1 MMSEKEKTS
10 DSAQHVVFEDWVK
23 TQTGAWEDAMKR
35 TAQAWQVPLGMA
47 SPIPGEEGKQPG
59 PDEIGKNLLEF
70 FQALSSVAGT
80 PKPGDFQS
88 AKSVPDMM
96 LKMLQPL
103 WRYSIKLQQ
112 QFAEMTG
119 ATATGE
125 PENMA
130 ELVKQM
136 TKSFYDAQGEDFRK
150 ILNVPQLGLNRYYQE
165 RQNKAIEKASEFQS
179 ALTEFLQL
187 LMIPMEKSY
196 YGVQEEIA
204 KLEKEGK
211 AAIKDSR
218 TLYQLW
224 IQKLE
229 DHYMALLRSDDY
241 MNTLRQTLNSLHDFR
256 AARAEFFMDQLQN
269 LPIPTNRDMDELYK
283 DLHILKKRVKEL
295 ERKVKRNGK

>member
-1 MMSEKEKTS
+1 
-10 DSAQHVVFEDWVK
+10 
-23 TQTGAWEDAMKR
+23 MK
-35 TAQAWQVPLGMA
+35 
-47 SPIPGEEGKQPG
+47 G
-59 PDEIGKNLLEF
+59 PNPEEIGKGLFEF
-70 FQALSSVAGT
+70 FQALSSIAGT
-80 PKPGDFQS
+80 PKPGDFQA

-103 WRYSIKLQQ
+103 WGYSIKLQKQ
-112 QFAEMTG
+112 WAEMTG

-136 TKSFYDAQGEDFRK
+136 TKSFYAAQGEDFRK

-187 LMIPMEKSY
+187 LMIPLEKAH

-211 AAIKDSR
+211 AAIKDSKA
-218 TLYQLW
+218 LYQLW

-241 MNTLRQTLNSLHDFR
+241 MNTLRGTLNSLHDFR
-256 AARAEFFMDQLQN
+256 AARSEFFMDLLQN
-269 LPIPTNRDMDELYK
+269 LPIPTNKEMDELYK
-283 DLHILKKRVKEL
+283 DLLHPEKEGQRAR
-295 ERKVKRNGK
+295 EEGEARCKAIRNPNSPK

>member
-1 MMSEKEKTS
+1 MSEKEKTS
-10 DSAQHVVFEDWVK
+10 ESARQVVFEDWVK
-23 TQTGAWEDAMKR
+23 AQTGAWEEAWKR
-35 TAQAWQVPLGMA
+35 TTQALQSSLGIA
-47 SPIPGEEGKQPG
+47 SPVPEEPGKEPHPE
-59 PDEIGKNLLEF
+59 EIGKGVLEF
-70 FQALSSVAGT
+70 FQTLSSIAGA
-80 PKPGDFQS
+80 PKPGDIQT

-96 LKMLQPL
+96 LKVLQPF
-103 WRYSIKLQQ
+103 WVYSIKLQKQ
-112 QFAEMTG
+112 WAEMAG

-136 TKSFYDAQGEDFRK
+136 TKTFYESQAEDFRK

-165 RQNKAIEKASEFQS
+165 RVNKAIEKASDYQS

-187 LMIPMEKSY
+187 LMIPVEKSY

-204 KLEKEGK
+204 KMEKEGK

-218 TLYQLW
+218 ALYQLW

-241 MNTLRQTLNSLHDFR
+241 MNTLTETLNKLHDFR
-256 AARAEFFMDQLQN
+256 AARAEFFMDLLQN

>member
-1 MMSEKEKTS
+1 MSEKEKTS
-10 DSAQHVVFEDWVK
+10 QSAQNVVFADWVQS
-23 TQTGAWEDAMKR
+23 QTAAWEEAVKR
-35 TAQAWQVPLGMA
+35 TAQVWQAPLGA
-47 SPIPGEEGKQPG
+47 VPGSAGEPGKQPN
-59 PDEIGKNLLEF
+59 PEEIGKGLFEF
-70 FQALSSVAGT
+70 FQALSSIAGA
-80 PKPGDFQS
+80 PKPGDIQG

-96 LKMLQPL
+96 VKVLQPF
-103 WRYSIKLQQ
+103 WGYSIKLQKQ
-112 QFAEMTG
+112 WADMTG

-136 TKSFYDAQGEDFRK
+136 TKTFYESQAEDFRK
-150 ILNVPQLGLNRYYQE
+150 LLNVPQLGLNRYYQE
-165 RQNKAIEKASEFQS
+165 RFNKAIEKASDYQS

-187 LMIPMEKSY
+187 LLIPVEKAY

-204 KLEKEGK
+204 KMEKEGK

-218 TLYQLW
+218 ALYQLW

-229 DHYMALLRSDDY
+229 DHYMSLLRSDDY
-241 MNTLRQTLNSLHDFR
+241 MNTLTETLNKLHDFR
-256 AARAEFFMDQLQN
+256 AARAEFFMDLLQN

-283 DLHILKKRVKEL
+283 DLHLLKKRVKEL

>member
-1 MMSEKEKTS
+1 MIEKEKTPES
-10 DSAQHVVFEDWVK
+10 EQGVVFADWVK
-23 TQTGAWEDAMKR
+23 SQVGAWEEAMKR
-35 TAQAWQVPLGMA
+35 TAQAWQAPLGDA
-47 SPIPGEEGKQPG
+47 PGGAGEPGKRPG
-59 PDEIGKNLLEF
+59 PDEIGKGVLEF
-70 FQALSSVAGT
+70 FQALSAIAGT

-88 AKSVPDMM
+88 AKSVPDLMV
-96 LKMLQPL
+96 KMLQPF
-103 WRYSIKLQQ
+103 WGYSIKLQKQ
-112 QFAEMTG
+112 WAEMTG

-136 TKSFYDAQGEDFRK
+136 TKTFYDAQGEDFRK

-165 RQNKAIEKASEFQS
+165 RFNKAVEKASDFQS

-187 LMIPMEKSY
+187 LMIPVEKSY
-196 YGVQEEIA
+196 YAVQEEIA

-218 TLYQLW
+218 ALYQLW

-229 DHYMALLRSDDY
+229 DHYMQLLRSDDY
-241 MNTLRQTLNSLHDFR
+241 MNTLRETLNCLHDYR
-256 AARAEFFMDQLQN
+256 AARSEFFMDLLQN
-269 LPIPTNRDMDELYK
+269 LPIPTNKDMDELYK

-295 ERKVKRNGK
+295 ERKVKRDAKR